1 MKEQKKL
8 KHLLRA
14 FPRLTEINQVFVLG
28 LAEGLIY
35 TQGVSKKTPLVKIP
49 VDSQESKSVFYS
61 RSDGRKTCP

>member
-8 KHLLRA
+8 EQLFCA

-35 TQGVSKKTPLVKIP
+35 TQGKKKGKI
-49 VDSQESKSVFYS
+49 VGKMKDRVIEIKEVQK
-61 RSDGRKTCP
+61 